1 MNKRL
6 LLTCLMSTGLFL
18 PSMAQSE
25 GPQKFHFGLK
35 VSPAYSWMKVEGDQI
50 ESAGG
55 RFGIAY
61 GLMTEFSISQNYA
74 FATGVD
80 VSYRSGKYDRVNPDN
95 GQKYAGTQKLQ
106 YVEIPVGLKLKTNEI
121 GYITY
126 YGQFGVLPGLL
137 VKATED
143 KDYESPSE
151 TDIVDNGNQSKFY
164 PFNAHLN
171 VGVGIEYNLGGSTA
185 LAVGL
190 RYNNGLIDIY
200 KGSNN
205 ESLQFRTDGVV
216 LDIGVFF

>member
-1 MNKRL
+1 MNKQL
-6 LLTCLMSTGLFL
+6 LLSLITGCVLTL
-18 PSMAQSE
+18 PALGQND
-25 GPQKFHFGLK
+25 GYQKFHFGLK
-35 VSPAYSWMKVEGDQI
+35 FSSAYSWLKVEGAEI
-50 ESAGG
+50 ESDGG

-61 GLMTEFSISQNYA
+61 GLITEFAISKNYA

-80 VSYRSGKYDRVNPDN
+80 VSYRSGKLAGIDGN
-95 GQKYAGTQKLQ
+95 GKFSGIQKLQ

-137 VKATED
+137 VKARED
-143 KDYESPSE
+143 RDYESTL
-151 TDIVDNGNQSKFY
+151 TDISDKGNQSKFY
-164 PFNAHLN
+164 PINAHLN
-171 VGVGIEYNLGGSTA
+171 VGAGIEYNLGGSTA
-185 LAVGL
+185 FTVGL

-216 LDIGVFF
+216 MDIGVFF